1 MAIKEI
7 SPTGRSYALIGGAV
21 GLLMTMAVRF
31 AMGSPW
37 TVFHRLNAADV
48 LPPLWLLGLLWFA
61 FPVLCGLAAG
71 ALMSRLCGVA
81 RAEADFWRGC
91 TFLVLSLLCAF
102 AWYILL
108 FGKCSLF
115 FSGLCLLAAA
125 CASLLCVLS
134 WRAISHGCVCT
145 LIVAANALWYVIIF
159 FMQLAVVLHN

>member
-7 SPTGRSYALIGGAV
+7 SPKGRSYALIGGAV
-21 GLLMTMAVRF
+21 GLLAVLTVRF

-37 TVFHRLNAADV
+37 TVLHRLNAADV
-48 LPPLWLLGLLWFA
+48 LPPMWFLGLVWFA
-61 FPVLCGLAAG
+61 FPILCGLAAG
-71 ALMSRLCGVA
+71 VIPSRLCGVA

-115 FSGLCLLAAA
+115 FSGLCLMAAA
-125 CASLLCVLS
+125 FFSFLCALS
-134 WRAISHGCVCT
+134 WRTVSVGCA
-145 LIVAANALWYVIIF
+145 LLVAGNGIWYILVLL
-159 FMQLAVVLHN
+159 MQLAVVLHN

>member
-7 SPTGRSYALIGGAV
+7 SPTGRSYALIGGAI
-21 GLLMTMAVRF
+21 GLLAALTVRF

-37 TVFHRLNAADV
+37 TVLHRLNAADV

-61 FPVLCGLAAG
+61 FPVLCGLSAG

-134 WRAISHGCVCT
+134 WRLISRGRVCT
-145 LIVAANALWYVIIF
+145 LIVAVNALWYVLLF

>member
-61 FPVLCGLAAG
+61 FPILCGLAAG
-71 ALMSRLCGVA
+71 ALM
-81 RAEADFWRGC
+81 
-91 TFLVLSLLCAF
+91 
-102 AWYILL
+102 
-108 FGKCSLF
+108 
-115 FSGLCLLAAA
+115 
-125 CASLLCVLS
+125 
-134 WRAISHGCVCT
+134 HGAQFTVET
-145 LIVAANALWYVIIF
+145 
-159 FMQLAVVLHN
+159 QG